1 MRNNDL
7 DRRDSG
13 MSNAMKA
20 GIAALVLGAL
30 LFMWAPWG
38 GPRVAD
44 SIPPGTTVGSSTTR
58 PSAPA
63 SPVVP
68 APTTPSTTR

>member
-1 MRNNDL
+1 MRNDDL
-7 DRRDSG
+7 DRRDIGTSNG
-13 MSNAMKA
+13 MKV
-20 GIAALVLGAL
+20 GIAALVLAAL

-38 GPRVAD
+38 PHVAD
-44 SIPPGTTVGSSTTR
+44 LTTPGTTVGSSTSR
-58 PSAPA
+58 PAAPA